1 LSAAYKRERQIANR
15 TSQTQTTTTTIMT
28 KRSADQMMTSSAD
41 DNTSDFLK
49 IDEEITAEIADLAR
63 DVHVKWE
70 KIMDLHN
77 KKNQN
82 GSKYRKHVRN
92 YDDNE
97 DWPSFDDVF
106 TVIAWLA
113 NTSAEDSLDQK
124 RKAAVVAAAQFAAA
138 ATTAAQV

>member
-1 LSAAYKRERQIANR
+1 
-15 TSQTQTTTTTIMT
+15 MT
-28 KRSADQMMTSSAD
+28 KRSADQMTSSAD

-113 NTSAEDSLDQK
+113 NTSAEDSLDQ
-124 RKAAVVAAAQFAAA
+124 RKAAVAAAEFAAA
-138 ATTAAQV
+138 ASAEVVRKQKKAAAAAAATATITAAQV